1 MWCAGTWTAGDTQE
15 RLRAQVWAEFV
26 QTRVLQPVPERH
38 VVFAIPKMFRK
49 LFRQKR
55 ALLPTPALCAWE
67 ALSEYMR
74 DELPE
79 PGY

>member
-1 MWCAGTWTAGDTQE
+1 M
-15 RLRAQVWAEFV
+15 